1 MAYVG
6 LRFLQGSGGLNAVR
20 DALWAPV
27 MQYSDREMSQMSF
40 NHLLSLSLSFH
51 LRRKTGEIL
60 RILDRGASIN
70 RVFELILFNIIPTF
84 ADIIVAL
91 VVFVIKFDWELA
103 LVVAFVMVGYSES
116 LSSHLTIFSLILA
129 SSNCKRT

>member
-1 MAYVG
+1 MPLTLGALVEYFEKLYSGVPSPNPQPLSFWPYLLAYVG

-51 LRRKTGEIL
+51 LRRQ
-60 RILDRGASIN
+60 R
-70 RVFELILFNIIPTF
+70 
-84 ADIIVAL
+84 
-91 VVFVIKFDWELA
+91 
-103 LVVAFVMVGYSES
+103 
-116 LSSHLTIFSLILA
+116 
-129 SSNCKRT
+129 